1 MRTIHAVV
9 EVLESKI
16 SDVRS
21 CSDTPRDSRVTLMTG
36 KHLGGGE
43 YIPMCNEKRDQAI
56 RWLQIEYAHHGRTPE
71 IFQERETHL
80 NLWSRRSGRGNAWM
94 ISRD

>member
-1 MRTIHAVV
+1 MLTIHAVV

-36 KHLGGGE
+36 KHLGGG
-43 YIPMCNEKRDQAI
+43 
-56 RWLQIEYAHHGRTPE
+56 
-71 IFQERETHL
+71 
-80 NLWSRRSGRGNAWM
+80 
-94 ISRD
+94 